1 MQCTAK
7 EHDYAARMVRKEARV
22 MFSVAGHPNIITLY
36 GVCVEPGPQPNHS
49 NHPNHRISHP
59 SPGRGSLCLVLEI
72 AEKGTLRE
80 VLDQAIRHF

>member
-22 MFSVAGHPNIITLY
+22 MFSVAGHPNIICLY
-36 GVCVEPGPQPNHS
+36 GVCVEPGLQPIDS
-49 NHPNHRISHP
+49 NHQTSHP
-59 SPGRGSLCLVLEI
+59 PLGGGSLCLVLEI

-80 VLDQAIRHF
+80 VLDQAIPHV